1 MVFESCASQHDGL
14 AWGALVYPR
23 VMFTVMD
30 SPASEVVEG
39 GRRRLRDALEA
50 LAALLKDANDTAQGF
65 RLLEALDPL
74 IHHRELAL
82 MQTAPSGLQLLEEQP
97 RLLHWLRDTAALDA
111 LPEGSL
117 GRAYRAWCAS
127 EGIHPDGF
135 VAIGEAGS
143 EARSI
148 PDELVRYAAYRHRDS
163 HDLWHVVYGCRADLL
178 GEAAILG
185 FTLGQTRSPGMAVL
199 LVGGLLHSFTIGW
212 KQGATMRRLAWRGL
226 QDGMRARPL
235 APVPWEA
242 WLARPLSEVRA
253 ELGITNVPSYTPTYA
268 PQKSA

>member
-1 MVFESCASQHDGL
+1 MS
-14 AWGALVYPR
+14 
-23 VMFTVMD
+23 TVID
-30 SPASEVVEG
+30 SPTSFVVEG

-50 LAALLKDANDTAQGF
+50 LAALLKDPNDTAQGF

-82 MQTAPSGLQLLEEQP
+82 MRAAPRGLQLLSEQP
-97 RLLHWLRDTAALDA
+97 RLLHALRDTAALDA

-117 GRAYRAWCAS
+117 GRAYRAWCES

-143 EARSI
+143 EASAI
-148 PDELVRYAAYRHRDS
+148 EDSYVRYAAYRHRDS

-199 LVGGLLHSFTIGW
+199 LVGGLMHSFTIGW
-212 KQGATMRRLAWRGL
+212 KQGASMRQLAWRGL
-226 QDGMRARPL
+226 QDGMRARSL
-235 APVPWEA
+235 APVPWEE
-242 WLARPLSEVRA
+242 WLARPLADVRA
-253 ELGITNVPSYTPTYA
+253 ELGITDVPSYTPTYA
-268 PQKSA
+268 PKKH

>member
-1 MVFESCASQHDGL
+1 MRDGL
-14 AWGALVYPR
+14 
-23 VMFTVMD
+23 
-30 SPASEVVEG
+30 S
-39 GRRRLRDALEA
+39 A
-50 LAALLKDANDTAQGF
+50 LAALLKDPNDTAQGF

-74 IHHRELAL
+74 IHHRELAR
-82 MQTAPSGLQLLEEQP
+82 MRTSPIGLQLLEDKP
-97 RLLHWLRDTAALDA
+97 RLLNMLRDTAALDA

-143 EARSI
+143 EACSI
-148 PDELVRYAAYRHRDS
+148 ADEQVRYAAYRHRDS

-199 LVGGLLHSFTIGW
+199 LAGGLLHSLTIGW
-212 KQGATMRRLAWRGL
+212 KQGASMRRLAWRGL
-226 QDGMRARPL
+226 QDGIRARPL
-235 APVPWEA
+235 APVPWEE
-242 WLARPLSEVRA
+242 WLARPLADVRA
-253 ELGITNVPSYTPTYA
+253 DLGITDVPSYTPTYA
-268 PQKSA
+268 PRKN